1 MTIMKTKELMK
12 WMMACALGVFT
23 LASCS
28 DDDDDNVPVPDAVTR
43 AFTDKYAGVGRVDW
57 DREKGGY
64 LVAEFWKDGKEHDAW
79 FTEAGE
85 WVMTE
90 VDHGRDLQSLPQ
102 AVQAGYEATA
112 YYLNNW
118 TVDDI
123 DEIQRPAYETFY
135 IIEVEKRGE
144 PDYDLYFDA
153 NGTLYREQ
161 QGEGG
166 GNHGDFVD
174 NRTPA
179 EIQSFIDSNYP
190 GARIVDFDSERGGY
204 EVDIIHDGKSKE
216 LWFDMQYN
224 WVQTST
230 DMTRNIPAD
239 IRRAVEAQYPG
250 KRIDDCDLIE
260 TAQKETYYL
269 IDLDNYNMD
278 LKVTLDG
285 QITETPDY

>member
-1 MTIMKTKELMK
+1 MKTKELMK
-12 WMMACALGVFT
+12 WMMACALVVFT

-64 LVAEFWKDGKEHDAW
+64 LVAEFWKDGKEHEAW
-79 FTEAGE
+79 FDNNGE
-85 WVMTE
+85 WFMTE
-90 VDHGRDLQSLPQ
+90 IDHGRDLTSLPQ
-102 AVQAGYEATA
+102 AVRAGYEATA
-112 YYLNNW
+112 YAQTGW
-118 TVDDI
+118 SVDDI

-135 IIEVEKRGE
+135 IIEVEKRGQ
-144 PDYDLYFDA
+144 PDYDLYFDT
-153 NGTLYREQ
+153 NGTLFREL

-179 EIQSFIDSNYP
+179 EIQSFIESNYP
-190 GARIVDFDSERGGY
+190 GARIVDFDRERNGY
-204 EVDIIHDGKSKE
+204 EIDIIHDGKSKD
-216 LWFDMQYN
+216 LWFDTQYN
-224 WVQTST
+224 WIQTAT

-239 IRRAVEAQYPG
+239 IRRAVEAHHPG

-260 TAQKETYYL
+260 TAQGETYYL
-269 IDLDNYNMD
+269 IDLDNYGMD
-278 LKVTLDG
+278 LIVTLDG

>member
-1 MTIMKTKELMK
+1 MKTKELMK

-64 LVAEFWKDGKEHDAW
+64 LVAEFWKDGKEHEAW
-79 FTEAGE
+79 FDNNGE
-85 WVMTE
+85 WFMTE
-90 VDHGRDLQSLPQ
+90 IDHGRDLTSLPQ

-112 YYLNNW
+112 YAQTGW
-118 TVDDI
+118 SVDDI

-135 IIEVEKRGE
+135 IIEVEKRGQ
-144 PDYDLYFDA
+144 PDYDLYFDT
-153 NGTLYREQ
+153 NGTLFREL

-179 EIQSFIDSNYP
+179 EIPSFIESNYP
-190 GARIVDFDSERGGY
+190 GARIVDFDRERNGY

-216 LWFDMQYN
+216 LWFDTQYN
-224 WVQTST
+224 WIQTST

-239 IRRAVEAQYPG
+239 IRAAVEAKYPS

-260 TAQKETYYL
+260 TAQGETYYL

-278 LKVTLDG
+278 LRVTLDG

>member
-1 MTIMKTKELMK
+1 MKTKELMK

-64 LVAEFWKDGKEHDAW
+64 LVAEFWKDGKEHEAW
-79 FTEAGE
+79 FDNNGE
-85 WVMTE
+85 WFMTE
-90 VDHGRDLQSLPQ
+90 IDHGRDLTSLPQ

-112 YYLNNW
+112 YAQTGW
-118 TVDDI
+118 SVDDI

-135 IIEVEKRGE
+135 IIEVEKCGQ
-144 PDYDLYFDA
+144 PDYDLYFDT
-153 NGTLYREQ
+153 NGTLFREL

-179 EIQSFIDSNYP
+179 EIQSFIESNYP
-190 GARIVDFDSERGGY
+190 GARIVDFDRERNGY

-216 LWFDMQYN
+216 LWFDTQYN
-224 WVQTST
+224 WIQTST

-239 IRRAVEAQYPG
+239 IRAAVEAKYPS

-260 TAQKETYYL
+260 TAQGETYYL

-278 LKVTLDG
+278 LRVTLDG

>member
-1 MTIMKTKELMK
+1 MKTKELMK

-64 LVAEFWKDGKEHDAW
+64 LVAEFWKDGKEHEAW
-79 FTEAGE
+79 FDNNGE
-85 WVMTE
+85 WFMTE
-90 VDHGRDLQSLPQ
+90 IDHGRDLTSLPQ

-112 YYLNNW
+112 YAQTGW
-118 TVDDI
+118 SVDDI

-135 IIEVEKRGE
+135 IIEVEKRGQ
-144 PDYDLYFDA
+144 PDYDLYFDT
-153 NGTLYREQ
+153 NGTLFREL

-179 EIQSFIDSNYP
+179 EIQSFIESNYP
-190 GARIVDFDSERGGY
+190 GARIVDFDRERNGY

-216 LWFDMQYN
+216 LWFDTQYN
-224 WVQTST
+224 WIQTST

-239 IRRAVEAQYPG
+239 IRAAVEAKYPS

-260 TAQKETYYL
+260 TAQGETYYL

>member
-1 MTIMKTKELMK
+1 MKTKELMK

-64 LVAEFWKDGKEHDAW
+64 LVAEFWKDGKEHEAW
-79 FTEAGE
+79 FDNNGE
-85 WVMTE
+85 WFMTE
-90 VDHGRDLQSLPQ
+90 IDHGRNLSNLPM
-102 AVQAGYEATA
+102 AVQAGYEATTYA
-112 YYLNNW
+112 QTGW
-118 TVDDI
+118 SIDDI
-123 DEIQRPAYETFY
+123 DEIERPAYDTFY
-135 IIEVEKRGE
+135 IIEVEKRGQ
-144 PDYDLYFDA
+144 PDYDLYFDT
-153 NGTLYREQ
+153 NGTLFREL

-179 EIQSFIDSNYP
+179 EIQSFIESNYP
-190 GARIVDFDSERGGY
+190 GARIVDFDRERNGY

-216 LWFDMQYN
+216 LWFDTQYS
-224 WVQTST
+224 WIQTAT
-230 DMTRNIPAD
+230 DMTRSIPAD
-239 IRRAVEAQYPG
+239 IRRAVEAKYPG

-260 TAQKETYYL
+260 TAQGETYYL

-278 LKVTLDG
+278 LRVTLDG

>member
-1 MTIMKTKELMK
+1 MKTKELMK

-64 LVAEFWKDGKEHDAW
+64 LVAEFWKDGKEHEAW
-79 FTEAGE
+79 FDNNGE
-85 WVMTE
+85 WFMTE
-90 VDHGRDLQSLPQ
+90 IDHGRNLSNLPM
-102 AVQAGYEATA
+102 AVQAGYEATTYA
-112 YYLNNW
+112 QTGW
-118 TVDDI
+118 SIDDI
-123 DEIQRPAYETFY
+123 DEIERPAYDTFY
-135 IIEVEKRGE
+135 IIEVEKRGQ
-144 PDYDLYFDA
+144 PDYDLYFDT
-153 NGTLYREQ
+153 NGTLFREL

-179 EIQSFIDSNYP
+179 EIQSFIESNYP
-190 GARIVDFDSERGGY
+190 GARIVDFDRERNGY

-216 LWFDMQYN
+216 LWFDTQYS
-224 WVQTST
+224 WIQTAT
-230 DMTRNIPAD
+230 DMTRSIPAD
-239 IRRAVEAQYPG
+239 IRRAVEAKYPG

-260 TAQKETYYL
+260 TAQGETYYL